1 MIAARIFAESF
12 RPMRASALFR
22 LALLVLLLA
31 VAGCS
36 HFGKKG
42 DVTETLP
49 LEDLY
54 AQAKEALQN
63 NNLTRASHY
72 YERLVARFP
81 FGPYTEQAQIELAY
95 AQYKDHKEE
104 EAYSTVN
111 RFIKTY
117 PTQKHI
123 DYAYYLRGLINFNRS
138 SGLLER
144 YIDRDQ
150 SKRDQAFSQQ
160 SFDDFS
166 ELVKRY
172 PSSPYAVDG
181 RQRMVFLRDNMARSD
196 LNIALYYLRREAFVA
211 ASNRA
216 EHIVEVYQG
225 TPQAAD
231 ALAIMAESYKNLGQD
246 KLSDDARR
254 VLELNFPDHPY
265 LAGHWPAKRHYWK
278 RMVPFINRG

>member
-1 MIAARIFAESF
+1 
-12 RPMRASALFR
+12 MRASALFR
-22 LALLVLLLA
+22 LAFLALLLA

-63 NNLTRASHY
+63 NNLSRATHY

-81 FGPYTEQAQIELAY
+81 FGPYTEQAQLELAY

-150 SKRDQAFSQQ
+150 SKRDQAYSLQ

-172 PSSPYAVDG
+172 PSSPYAADG

-196 LNIALYYLRREAFVA
+196 LNIALYYLRRQAYVA

-216 EHIVEVYQG
+216 EHIVEAYQG

-231 ALAIMAESYKNLGQD
+231 ALAIMAESYKSLGED

-265 LAGHWPAKRHYWK
+265 LAGHWPPKRQYWK

>member
-1 MIAARIFAESF
+1 MIAARIFAESR
-12 RPMRASALFR
+12 RPMRASALIR
-22 LALLVLLLA
+22 LAFLALLLA

-36 HFGKKG
+36 RFGKKG

-49 LEDLY
+49 LDQLY
-54 AQAKEALQN
+54 AQAKEALQHG
-63 NNLTRASHY
+63 NLGRAEHY
-72 YERLVARFP
+72 YERLIARFP
-81 FGPYTEQAQIELAY
+81 FGPYTEQSQLELAY
-95 AQYKDHKEE
+95 AQYKDRKEE

-117 PTQKHI
+117 PTHKHI

-150 SKRDQAFSQQ
+150 SKRDQGFSQQ
-160 SFDDFS
+160 SFDDFA

-172 PSSPYAVDG
+172 PDSRYAADA
-181 RQRMVFLRDNMARSD
+181 RQRMIFLRNNMARAE

-211 ASNRA
+211 SANRA
-216 EHIVEVYQG
+216 EHIVQVYQG

-231 ALAIMAESYKNLGQD
+231 ALAVMAESYKRLGQD

-254 VLELNFPDHPY
+254 VLELNAPDHPY

-278 RMVPFINRG
+278 RLVPFINRG